1 MQVDVRSKAVSS
13 GWTLWIGLM
22 LASLGPGCATLPDG
36 RNVIDLGLGGGPDGY
51 GLGLG
56 LFSYQPGQWS
66 GFGAASLP
74 GLGNPSGPDYPRG
87 TAASFGD
94 PKIGESRSG
103 VGFAGGWT
111 YSFERT
117 FERPMLGLFAGPAL
131 TLFTD
136 WDEFDDPTGILEQ
149 GEGSYAE
156 EASEFTQ
163 LGLTAGF
170 HLIFDQWAFGAGYD
184 SSAELWTIR
193 VGNSALGRR

>member
-1 MQVDVRSKAVSS
+1 MPFDSRSKAAGSS
-13 GWTLWIGLM
+13 GALLAGLV

-56 LFSYQPGQWS
+56 LFSYQPGEWS

-74 GLGNPSGPDYPRG
+74 GLSNPSGPDYPAG
-87 TAASFGD
+87 TATFFGD
-94 PKIGESRSG
+94 RKIGESRSG

-111 YSFERT
+111 YSLERT
-117 FERPMLGLFAGPAL
+117 FERPMLGFFAGPAL

-156 EASEFTQ
+156 EAGDFTQ
-163 LGLTAGF
+163 LGLAAGF
-170 HLIFDQWAFGAGYD
+170 HLVFDQWALGAGYD
-184 SSAELWTIR
+184 SSAGLWTIR